1 MIASILIFPQDI
13 KNTYVRTPS
22 SETLVA
28 KIYES
33 FFN

>member
-22 SETLVA
+22 SEA
-28 KIYES
+28 FGCKNI
-33 FFN
+33 